1 MDMHNLRPPDADA
14 IKTALRTAKT
24 LSGVPVAF
32 AGQSDHDQVVLRHF
46 IGVRTDGLRE
56 LRVRHGCGLGGHVA
70 VTSKPASVAD
80 YSKSEGIT
88 AHYRD
93 AVGQEGL
100 RGMVAVPVMVEGLP
114 RVVLYGSLRIAGA
127 IGDHVTRSFRTA
139 ATTLGSEL
147 HVRDEVDRRL
157 SEVQFARAERQFG
170 METTD
175 RERLRTLQ
183 GELRAIAAELT
194 DTELRDRMLAAG
206 NLIAELG
213 NGPDSK
219 NAPEGVALSP
229 RELDVLTQ
237 VALGCTNG
245 EVASRLSLSPETIK
259 AYMRNIGIKLDTSS
273 RAESVARARLLGLM
287 L

>member
-1 MDMHNLRPPDADA
+1 
-14 IKTALRTAKT
+14 
-24 LSGVPVAF
+24 
-32 AGQSDHDQVVLRHF
+32 
-46 IGVRTDGLRE
+46 
-56 LRVRHGCGLGGHVA
+56 
-70 VTSKPASVAD
+70 
-80 YSKSEGIT
+80 
-88 AHYRD
+88 
-93 AVGQEGL
+93 
-100 RGMVAVPVMVEGLP
+100 
-114 RVVLYGSLRIAGA
+114 
-127 IGDHVTRSFRTA
+127 
-139 ATTLGSEL
+139 
-147 HVRDEVDRRL
+147 
-157 SEVQFARAERQFG
+157 
-170 METTD
+170 
-175 RERLRTLQ
+175 
-183 GELRAIAAELT
+183 
-194 DTELRDRMLAAG
+194 MLAAG